1 MQPGFCAVFLGPPA
15 RSSRPPRRATT
26 PTARRHTAMP
36 GPRVV
41 ALCLSAAG
49 GVSGVGSGARPSEDA
64 AAVVRFA
71 LEKVLRPETDVL
83 LALHACSGVPLAP
96 PRGAVEE
103 PVLPDA
109 HPEWMPRSL
118 ARAWARF
125 RRARGAFALR
135 LESDLDPDRA
145 LVAYL
150 ANPRLPGADAPVAV
164 HLVVVGAR
172 GGVGAG
178 VAADAARRLRRA
190 VLGSVSRGVLDR
202 TPAPVLVVRPR
213 DARRLDHLSNDLVFT
228 PSPTRG
234 SPKLSAPPTV
244 AVVGSAET
252 CVGSPTAPSAR
263 HAREDS
269 FPGNWR
275 LFVPGSEA
283 NDLDEEDQ
291 PEAYPDQFDTPP
303 GATRAIDA
311 HGRAVFVPDAVDP
324 ELAGVEADDFRR
336 PRPRPAEAEAEAESR
351 RLLLPGFRGG
361 GGGGGD
367 GGAANVVCVAHDGG
381 DDGAALV
388 RWTLRHF
395 LRPTDRALFIVHVT
409 PVAPD
414 ALAREFNLD
423 ESGGSGSGFGAV
435 ASRLMESASDAS
447 AFLDACALTLN
458 ENNLKKQHPPPAVS
472 CAVVGSEE
480 GSGALL
486 PGTGGGVAGRWA
498 AEALLRAA
506 VERRVDAL
514 VVGSRGRGRAGV
526 GRAAKTC
533 ADRAPCAVVGVPSR
547 ALDAFRERRS
557 DGD

>member
-1 MQPGFCAVFLGPPA
+1 M
-15 RSSRPPRRATT
+15 
-26 PTARRHTAMP
+26 
-36 GPRVV
+36 
-41 ALCLSAAG
+41 
-49 GVSGVGSGARPSEDA
+49 GSGARPSEDA

-145 LVAYL
+145 LAAYL

-178 VAADAARRLRRA
+178 VAASAARRLRRA

-234 SPKLSAPPTV
+234 SPKLSAPPAV

-252 CVGSPTAPSAR
+252 CVGSPTALSAR

-275 LFVPGSEA
+275 LFVPGPEA
-283 NDLDEEDQ
+283 NDLDEEDV
-291 PEAYPDQFDTPP
+291 PEAYPDKFDTPP

-311 HGRAVFVPDAVDP
+311 RGRAVFVPDAVDT

-336 PRPRPAEAEAEAESR
+336 PRPAKTEAESR
-351 RLLLPGFRGG
+351 RLLLPPRSGE
-361 GGGGGD
+361 

-395 LRPTDRALFIVHVT
+395 LRPTDRALLIVHVT

-414 ALAREFNLD
+414 ALSREFNLD
-423 ESGGSGSGFGAV
+423 GSGGSGSGSGSGSGFGFGAV

-447 AFLDACALTLN
+447 AFLDARALTLN
-458 ENNLKKQHPPPAVS
+458 EHALKKQHAPAVS

-506 VERRVDAL
+506 AERRADAL